1 MSEAAFPFDLNSKA
15 LQDTVATSVA
25 PDPPMFDTH
34 SFPKWFMVSGILLAW
49 LLLADFWWAAR
60 LSDHEH
66 LANPEF
72 IQCPRTSTDRPTQAA
87 TESTAFRRCTRLGGV
102 TRSRRARWS
111 S

>member
-1 MSEAAFPFDLNSKA
+1 MC
-15 LQDTVATSVA
+15 
-25 PDPPMFDTH
+25 DTH
-34 SFPKWFMVSGILLAW
+34 SFLKWFMVGGILLAW
-49 LLLADFWWAAR
+49 LLLAAFWWAAR

-66 LANPEF
+66 LANL

-87 TESTAFRRCTRLGGV
+87 TESTALRRCTRLGGV